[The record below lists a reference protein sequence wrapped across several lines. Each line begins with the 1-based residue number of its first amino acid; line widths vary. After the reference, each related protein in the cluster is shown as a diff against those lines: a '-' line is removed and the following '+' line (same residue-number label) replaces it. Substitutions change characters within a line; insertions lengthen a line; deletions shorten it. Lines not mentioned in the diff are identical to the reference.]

1 MNISL
6 IGMPGAGKSTVGVVL
21 AKQMGMRF
29 IDTDI
34 LIQIREHATLE
45 QILQQQ
51 GYLALR
57 AIEGQIIQQL
67 DVQNSVIATG
77 GSAVYNRG
85 AMQNLQRLGKVVYL
99 RVSPQQLS
107 ERLGDFAQ
115 RGIAA
120 AATTSLVQLLEERI
134 PLYEQYAQYTL
145 DSEHCSIEQVA
156 EKIALL

>member
-21 AKQMGMRF
+21 AKQMGMQF

-34 LIQIREHATLE
+34 LIQIREQATLE

-77 GSAVYNRG
+77 GSAVYNQG

-120 AATTSLVQLLEERI
+120 ATTTSLAQLLEERT
-134 PLYEQYAQYTL
+134 PLYEQYAQYAL
-145 DSEHCSIEQVA
+145 NSEHWTIEQVA

>member
-21 AKQMGMRF
+21 AKQMGMQF

-67 DVQNSVIATG
+67 DVQNSVVATG
-77 GSAVYNRG
+77 GSAVYNQG

-120 AATTSLVQLLEERI
+120 ATTTSLAQLLEERT
-134 PLYEQYAQYTL
+134 PLYEQYAQYAL
-145 DSEHCSIEQVA
+145 NSEHWTIEQVA

>member
-21 AKQMGMRF
+21 AKQMGMQF

-77 GSAVYNRG
+77 GSAVYNQG

-120 AATTSLVQLLEERI
+120 ATTISLAQLLEERT
-134 PLYEQYAQYTL
+134 PLYEQYAQYAL
-145 DSEHCSIEQVA
+145 NSEHWTIEQVA

>member
-21 AKQMGMRF
+21 AKQMGMQF

-77 GSAVYNRG
+77 GSAVYNQG

-120 AATTSLVQLLEERI
+120 ATTTSLAQLLEERT
-134 PLYEQYAQYTL
+134 PLYEQYAQYAL
-145 DSEHCSIEQVA
+145 NSEHWTIEQVA

>member
-21 AKQMGMRF
+21 AKQMGMQF

-77 GSAVYNRG
+77 GSAVYNQG

-99 RVSPQQLS
+99 RASPQQLS

-120 AATTSLVQLLEERI
+120 ATTTSLAQLLEERT
-134 PLYEQYAQYTL
+134 PLYEQYAQYAL
-145 DSEHCSIEQVA
+145 NSEHWTIEQVA

>member
-21 AKQMGMRF
+21 AKQMGMQF

-77 GSAVYNRG
+77 GSAVYNQG

-120 AATTSLVQLLEERI
+120 ATTTSLAQLLAERT
-134 PLYEQYAQYTL
+134 PLYEQYAQYAL
-145 DSEHCSIEQVA
+145 NSEHWTIEQVA

>member
-21 AKQMGMRF
+21 AKHMGMQF

-34 LIQIREHATLE
+34 LIQIREQATLE
-45 QILQQQ
+45 QILQQR

-77 GSAVYNRG
+77 GSAVYNLG

-99 RVSPQQLS
+99 RVSPKQLV

-120 AATTSLVQLLEERI
+120 AATTSLDQLLEERTR
-134 PLYEQYAQYTL
+134 LYEHYAQYTI
-145 DSEHCSIEQVA
+145 DSEHCSIERVA
-156 EKIALL
+156 KKIALL

>member
-21 AKQMGMRF
+21 AKQMGMQF

-77 GSAVYNRG
+77 GSAVYNQG
-85 AMQNLQRLGKVVYL
+85 AMQNLQRLGRVVYL

-120 AATTSLVQLLEERI
+120 ATTTSLAQLLEERT
-134 PLYEQYAQYTL
+134 PLYEQYAQYAL
-145 DSEHCSIEQVA
+145 NSEHWTIEQVA

>member
-21 AKQMGMRF
+21 AKQMGMQF

-120 AATTSLVQLLEERI
+120 ATTTSLAQLLEERT
-134 PLYEQYAQYTL
+134 PLYEQYAQYAL
-145 DSEHCSIEQVA
+145 NSEHWTIEQVA

>member
-21 AKQMGMRF
+21 AKQMGMQF

-67 DVQNSVIATG
+67 DVRNSVIATG
-77 GSAVYNRG
+77 GSAVYNQG

-120 AATTSLVQLLEERI
+120 ATTTSLAQLLEERT
-134 PLYEQYAQYTL
+134 PLYEQYAQYAL
-145 DSEHCSIEQVA
+145 NSEHWTIEQVA

>member
-21 AKQMGMRF
+21 AKQMGMQF

-77 GSAVYNRG
+77 GSAVYNQG

-120 AATTSLVQLLEERI
+120 ATTTSLAQLLEERT
-134 PLYEQYAQYTL
+134 PLYEQYAQYAL
-145 DSEHCSIEQVA
+145 NSEHWTIEQVA
-156 EKIALL
+156 EKIARL

>member
-21 AKQMGMRF
+21 AKQMGMQF

-67 DVQNSVIATG
+67 DVQNSVIAP
-77 GSAVYNRG
+77 
-85 AMQNLQRLGKVVYL
+85 RL
-99 RVSPQQLS
+99 
-107 ERLGDFAQ
+107 
-115 RGIAA
+115 
-120 AATTSLVQLLEERI
+120 
-134 PLYEQYAQYTL
+134 
-145 DSEHCSIEQVA
+145 
-156 EKIALL
+156 

>member
-21 AKQMGMRF
+21 AKQMSMQF

-77 GSAVYNRG
+77 GSAVYNQG

-120 AATTSLVQLLEERI
+120 ATTTSLAQLLEERT
-134 PLYEQYAQYTL
+134 PLYEQYAQYAL
-145 DSEHCSIEQVA
+145 NSEHWTIEQVA